1 MSKRPPPELHD
12 HDVNLNVTIG
22 SRNSIMAILSLIFS
36 LCSVFFLGFAF
47 LPAFLGAILGHVAR
61 SQIHNDPN
69 LTGDG
74 MALAGVIIGWLVVLV
89 NFSGIMLFGGLIFSL
104 YNFGH

>member
-69 LTGDG
+69 LTGGG

-89 NFSGIMLFGGLIFSL
+89 NISGILLFGGLNFSL
-104 YNFGH
+104 SNIGP